1 LQVIS
6 SLLKFGLGRTEFLS
20 NSKFVDDV
28 DLIATCFDKTTK
40 LRFRSIDEP
49 QYIKFG
55 GARDNDEM
63 SGIRYGQ
70 MKLPGYEARNFLL
83 WPI

>member
-1 LQVIS
+1 M
-6 SLLKFGLGRTEFLS
+6 FGLGRTEFLS

-40 LRFRSIDEP
+40 LRFRSIDSDET

-55 GARDNDEM
+55 GARDSDEI